1 MNLQLP
7 GKQQQAWFGE
17 AGSVNIAEGLWMERG
32 KTKLLWSTLGEFVEW
47 PLMERKE
54 TELF

>member
-17 AGSVNIAEGLWMERG
+17 GGSVNIAEGLWMERE
-32 KTKLLWSTLGEFVEW
+32 KTKLLWSIFGE
-47 PLMERKE
+47 L
-54 TELF
+54 